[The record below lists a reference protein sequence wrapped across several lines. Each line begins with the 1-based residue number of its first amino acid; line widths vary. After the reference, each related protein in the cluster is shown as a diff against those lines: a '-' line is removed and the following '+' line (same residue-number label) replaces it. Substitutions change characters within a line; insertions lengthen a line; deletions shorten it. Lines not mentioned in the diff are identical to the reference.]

1 MVPDPCSISRALP
14 CDLCGQTQFEPI
26 SIADRRGGP
35 LGTVLCGH
43 CGLLS
48 HDHIPSDEQLA
59 DYYREQYRAEYHGEY
74 TPAPHR
80 VVREWKRGAYLAKLL
95 MPHLKP
101 RDRIFEIGCGMGCT
115 VKQLELAGLDAS
127 GIEPGDGFRRYAT
140 QHLQARVER
149 GVLADLHRPAQYDV
163 ALLVHVLEHLPSP
176 TAALSQIHA
185 LLGDGGRL
193 YLEVPD
199 AGAPHAHPDRMFHFA
214 HIYNFTASTL
224 EMLARKCGFRVL
236 HWFSIPADRNLR
248 VLLER
253 CEDTC
258 WQVDRAS
265 PADTRRALRT
275 YSSWRYH
282 VRGAYLWDRL
292 RTVISHAQDRLA
304 AHLRVRQIER
314 LCQMDQVGVPST
326 RRCCSRSSAIM

>member
-1 MVPDPCSISRALP
+1 MV
-14 CDLCGQTQFEPI
+14 
-26 SIADRRGGP
+26 
-35 LGTVLCGH
+35 TVLCGH

-48 HDHIPSDEQLA
+48 HDHIPSDEQLS

-74 TPAPHR
+74 LPAPHR

-95 MPHLKP
+95 LPHLKP

-176 TAALSQIHA
+176 TAALSQIRE
-185 LLGDGGRL
+185 LLGGGGRL

-224 EMLARKCGFRVL
+224 EMLARKCGFQVR
-236 HWFSIPADRNLR
+236 HWFSLPADRNLR

-253 CEDTC
+253 REDTR
-258 WQVDRAS
+258 WQVDRVN
-265 PADTRRALRT
+265 PAATRRVLERF
-275 YSSWRYH
+275 SGWRYH

-292 RTVISHAQDRLA
+292 RTVLSHAQDRLA
-304 AHLRVRQIER
+304 ARLRVRQIER
-314 LCQMDQVGVPST
+314 RCQVDQVGVPST

>member
-1 MVPDPCSISRALP
+1 MVPASYSMSRALP

-26 SIADRRGGP
+26 SVADRRGRP
-35 LGTVLCGH
+35 LVTVLCGH

-48 HDHIPSDEQLA
+48 HEEIPSDQQLT

-74 TPAPHR
+74 LPAPHR
-80 VVREWKRGAYLAKLL
+80 VVREWKRGAYLTQLL
-95 MPHLKP
+95 IPHLTP

-115 VKQLELAGLDAS
+115 VKQLELAGYDAS
-127 GIEPGDGFRRYAT
+127 GVEPGDGFRRFAN

-176 TAALSQIHA
+176 TMALSQIRN
-185 LLGDGGRL
+185 LLNAGGRL

-199 AGAPHAHPDRMFHFA
+199 AGAPHAHPARMFHFA
-214 HIYNFTASTL
+214 HIYNFTARTL
-224 EMLARKCGFRVL
+224 EMLARKCGYQVR
-236 HWFSIPADRNLR
+236 HWYSLPADRNLR

-253 CEDTC
+253 CEDTR
-258 WQVDRAS
+258 WQVDTAS
-265 PADTRRALRT
+265 PAETRRMLRK
-275 YSSWRYH
+275 YSGWRYH

-292 RTVISHAQDRLA
+292 RTVVSQAQDRLA
-304 AHLRVRQIER
+304 SGLRVQQIER
-314 LCQMDQVGVPST
+314 RCQVHQLGVMPS